1 MYHLNQHNKTRIA
14 CFILYEFYVQ
24 RTNGMRIVIIGCGK
38 IGMTLI
44 ESLSKEDHDITVID
58 NSARVVDNAVNTYD
72 VIGVRGNGANYGIQ
86 IEAGVNRADL
96 LVATTSSDEI
106 NMLCC
111 LVAKKAGAKNT
122 IARIRDPEY
131 SQQFVFMLDEMGL
144 DMVVNPEYEAANEI
158 SRILRF
164 PSAIKTET
172 FSKGRVDLA
181 ELIITPENLL
191 NGKKLSEL
199 NRLFHIKI
207 IVCAIQREDEV
218 IIPAGDF
225 MLKAGDRI
233 HFTASHHELAAF
245 FKAIGAYQHKLRNVI
260 IIGGSRIAVYLAKNL
275 LEAGMSV
282 KIVEIDE
289 ERCLELSELLPNVKI
304 IAGDGSDQSVLMEE
318 NIKSADAC
326 VAITGMDEENIIIS
340 LYAKSNHVSKVI
352 TKVNRSSLISML
364 GDIGLDSIISPKQI
378 TSTRILRYVRAM
390 QNSKGSSVQTLYRLV
405 NNRVEA
411 LEFYVSNN
419 STVTGIKLRD
429 LKLKPNLLIS
439 TVIRQNRIIFPD
451 GNDCI
456 ENGDNVI
463 VVTANERLRD
473 LNDILK

>member
-1 MYHLNQHNKTRIA
+1 
-14 CFILYEFYVQ
+14 
-24 RTNGMRIVIIGCGK
+24 MRIVIIGCGK
-38 IGMTLI
+38 IGMTLV

-58 NSARVVDNAVNTYD
+58 SSARVVDNAVNTYD

-144 DMVVNPEYEAANEI
+144 DMVVNPEYEAAKEI

-191 NGKKLSEL
+191 NEKKLSEL
-199 NRLFHIKI
+199 IRSFHIKI
-207 IVCAIQREDEV
+207 IVCAIQRDGEV

-225 MLKAGDRI
+225 ILKAGDRI
-233 HFTASHHELAAF
+233 HFTASHHELASF

-260 IIGGSRIAVYLAKNL
+260 IIGGGRIAVYLAQNL
-275 LEAGMSV
+275 LDMSV
-282 KIVEIDE
+282 KIIEMDD
-289 ERCLELSELLPNVKI
+289 ERCLELSELLPNVKV
-304 IAGDGSDQSVLMEE
+304 IAGDGTDQSVLMEE
-318 NIKSADAC
+318 NIKNADAC
-326 VAITGMDEENIIIS
+326 VAITGIDEENIIIS
-340 LYAKSNHVSKVI
+340 LYAKNNHVNKVI
-352 TKVNRSSLISML
+352 TKVNRSSLLNML

-390 QNSKGSSVQTLYRLV
+390 QNSRGSSVQTLYRLV

-411 LEFYVSNN
+411 LEFYVSDNR
-419 STVTGIKLRD
+419 TVTGIKLRD
-429 LKLKPNLLIS
+429 LKLKPNLLIA
-439 TVIRQNRIIFPD
+439 TIIRQNKIIFPD
-451 GNDCI
+451 GNESI

-463 VVTANERLRD
+463 VVTVNERLRD